1 MEIRGLVTAASYLLG
16 TPLRYPE
23 TEALKFAIDNPPMDS
38 LASPI
43 LYISL
48 LLVLLSSA
56 VFFVTRQVLKTRR
69 VESAFT
75 RLQNKLS
82 REKGTAEEHYELG
95 SILLDKRLF
104 TQAIAQFQKAIKLET
119 LEGQDL
125 AAVYN
130 AMGYAY
136 FAQDQYDLAIRQYK
150 ESLKLLPEYVTA
162 LNNLGHAY
170 ERKQLAAQALEAYEQ
185 ALGFDPANQTA
196 KRRADAL
203 RKRLVPSA

>member
-1 MEIRGLVTAASYLLG
+1 
-16 TPLRYPE
+16 
-23 TEALKFAIDNPPMDS
+23 MDS
-38 LASPI
+38 LASPV

-56 VFFVTRQVLKTRR
+56 AFFVARQVLKTRR

-82 REKGTAEEHYELG
+82 KEKGTAEEYYELG

-104 TQAIAQFQKAIKLET
+104 TQSVAQFQKAIKLET

-130 AMGYAY
+130 AMGFAY
-136 FAQDQYDLAIRQYK
+136 FAQEQYDLAIRQYR
-150 ESLKLLPEYVTA
+150 ESLKLMPEYVTA

-170 ERKQLAAQALEAYEQ
+170 ERKQLAAPALEAYEQ
-185 ALGFDPANQTA
+185 ALEIDPANQTA